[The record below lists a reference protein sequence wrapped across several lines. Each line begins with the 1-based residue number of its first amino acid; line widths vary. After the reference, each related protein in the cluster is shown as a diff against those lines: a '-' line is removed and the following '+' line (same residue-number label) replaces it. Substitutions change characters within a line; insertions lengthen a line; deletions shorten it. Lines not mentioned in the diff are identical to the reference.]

1 MGIGRQ
7 ATLIALDLRND
18 GLNRGGSLQLSS
30 QIQAGT
36 GPRTLVPVEIEKRGL
51 AWHTDSRLPQPDH
64 GLVNVPD
71 DQIRLVTPVPRE
83 KHVRGHDLLQQQRQV
98 ANSALGF
105 LK

>member
-36 GPRTLVPVEIEKRGL
+36 GPRTLVPVEIKKCGL
-51 AWHTDSRLPQPDH
+51 AWNADSRLPQPDD

-71 DQIRLVTPVPRE
+71 HQIGLVTPMPGE
-83 KHVRGHDLLQQQRQV
+83 KRLGRHDLLQQQRHV
-98 ANSALGF
+98 SNPTLGL